1 MEFNELIL
9 KVTSCCNLNCR
20 YCYVFNQGDNSY
32 MSEPPVMSPRLIHSI
47 LFRINEHCR
56 KHNIDEF
63 LIIFHGGEPL
73 MASKSFYTHFIKEA
87 DKIVKN
93 TKLLYGLQTNATLLS
108 QEWIDLFQKLD
119 ISIGVSIDGPRDASI
134 NRVYRNSGRPAYDSI
149 IAGIN
154 LLKANNLPVNILS
167 VINTSSDPHEV
178 YAHLQ
183 DIGVEFADFLFPDV
197 TYDHGGSPKT
207 GEWLCQLF
215 DLWYDD
221 ESDRKPIIRYLDSV
235 VGLFL
240 GVERGYEVLGR
251 KTNRTISIKP
261 NGNLELVDNLKV
273 CGNGFTHTGMN
284 IVENSFDDIAN
295 NAVMRKYYYSHS
307 SKVLCKECLDCDIC
321 DICGGGNLAHRYSK
335 HNGFNNPS
343 VYCKDIRM
351 LCTHIQH
358 RLSVDLPTVFNSK
371 NIKVLS

>member
-1 MEFNELIL
+1 MCGIL
-9 KVTSCCNLNCR
+9 N
-20 YCYVFNQGDNSY
+20 
-32 MSEPPVMSPRLIHSI
+32 
-47 LFRINEHCR
+47 
-56 KHNIDEF
+56 
-63 LIIFHGGEPL
+63 
-73 MASKSFYTHFIKEA
+73 
-87 DKIVKN
+87 
-93 TKLLYGLQTNATLLS
+93 GLQA
-108 QEWIDLFQKLD
+108 
-119 ISIGVSIDGPRDASI
+119 
-134 NRVYRNSGRPAYDSI
+134 
-149 IAGIN
+149 
-154 LLKANNLPVNILS
+154 
-167 VINTSSDPHEV
+167 
-178 YAHLQ
+178 
-183 DIGVEFADFLFPDV
+183 IGVEFADFLFPDV

>member
-87 DKIVKN
+87 DKIVKD

-221 ESDRKPIIRYLDSV
+221 ESDRKPIIRYLYLEPSKQLQTMKNTWRQTFVYQLLLDFNTSNL
-235 VGLFL
+235 LFGGSQKSAYL
-240 GVERGYEVLGR
+240 CNAFLPRRILRAFILPSRGQ
-251 KTNRTISIKP
+251 S
-261 NGNLELVDNLKV
+261 
-273 CGNGFTHTGMN
+273 
-284 IVENSFDDIAN
+284 
-295 NAVMRKYYYSHS
+295 
-307 SKVLCKECLDCDIC
+307 
-321 DICGGGNLAHRYSK
+321 
-335 HNGFNNPS
+335 
-343 VYCKDIRM
+343 
-351 LCTHIQH
+351 
-358 RLSVDLPTVFNSK
+358 
-371 NIKVLS
+371 